1 MRLIRWIRKIFCKH
15 TWYQHSPIYHDGI
28 SIAKWFYCPKCNNYL
43 HVRYG
48 SQCNQRLPYHQKIY
62 LGGNQNG

>member
-1 MRLIRWIRKIFCKH
+1 MRLIHWIRKIFCKH
-15 TWYQHSPIYHDGI
+15 TWYQNSPIYHDEI
-28 SIAKWFYCPKCNNYL
+28 SIAKWFYCPKCDNHL

-48 SQCNQRLPYHQKIY
+48 SQCNRRLPYHQKIY